1 MSAETGT
8 GIQMVG
14 RITAILDAVAA
25 LSHDGAKPADIIA
38 ATGLQR
44 ATVHRLLK
52 GLVDGGMLEMSG
64 EAGRYFLGPRLIGY
78 AAAAGD
84 RFDLV
89 ERSAQSRQRLA
100 TITEDTVFL
109 LLRVGDRAACV
120 ARTMGRFPIRNLTLS
135 VGDTRPLGIGA
146 GSIAILMS
154 LPDEEVEAL
163 IAAQAQDYAAFG
175 LDGESVRRLVALGRQ
190 LGYALDEEN
199 LIPGHTAVG
208 MPLIDRRG
216 RPVAGLAVAAISP
229 RMAEPRRTNMV
240 ARLAEEV
247 RRLESDLRT
256 LRHRSDPADHR
267 AHGA

>member
-1 MSAETGT
+1 MSSDTSA
-8 GIQMVG
+8 GIQMVD

-25 LSHDGAKPADIIA
+25 QAHEGAKPTDIIA

-44 ATVHRLLK
+44 ATAHRLLK
-52 GLVDGGMLEMSG
+52 GLVDGGMLELSG

-84 RFDLV
+84 RFNLV
-89 ERSAQSRQRLA
+89 ERSAAGRQRLA
-100 TITEDTVFL
+100 TLTEDTVFL
-109 LLRVGDRAACV
+109 MLRVGDRAACV
-120 ARTMGRFPIRNLTLS
+120 ARTMGPFPIRNLTLS

-146 GSIAILMS
+146 GSIAILMA

-163 IAAQAQDYAAFG
+163 IAQQEADFATFG
-175 LDGESVRRLVALGRQ
+175 LSGAAVRRLVELGRR

-208 MPLIDRRG
+208 MPLIDRHG
-216 RPVAGLAVAAISP
+216 RPVAGLAIAAISP

-240 ARLAEEV
+240 AKLAEEV
-247 RRLESDLRT
+247 RRLESELRT